1 MKNRYKI
8 CIVMSQPQTKNSRA
22 PHTKMLSSKTDDITA
37 YKDKTNCSI
46 GSNINERLN
55 TICMWSKNIILK
67 FQRNLDAFT
76 FNIFIMIICR
86 WERLGCFLCVSA
98 KDLNLLHTWILC
110 FSSPPERHPYLSL
123 SLVMLICIFFND
135 EFGGGGAVELIYLY
149 NIENSI

>member
-55 TICMWSKNIILK
+55 TICMWSKILSWNSTQFRCIHIQHIYHDYLQMRETWLFSVCFCK
-67 FQRNLDAFT
+67 GPEFASHLDTVFQFASRETSLPLSIVGDVNLH
-76 FNIFIMIICR
+76 IFQ
-86 WERLGCFLCVSA
+86 W
-98 KDLNLLHTWILC
+98 WI
-110 FSSPPERHPYLSL
+110 R
-123 SLVMLICIFFND
+123 
-135 EFGGGGAVELIYLY
+135 GGAVELIYLY